1 MFNSIPNANDAFAP
15 KHRGDVL
22 TVVDTSMQ
30 QQLNLFL
37 GSTERPIHLDSVQ
50 AAISLARNV
59 PVRAVLLGP
68 AAIAPEASPLVAK
81 LANVCANGVLI
92 AVIGAWTPSLAE
104 SLLAFGGVGIRDA
117 VDLSRREGFNRLRTL
132 LTREEWDLAT
142 RIAQTLLPSLEF
154 ASDEMRYFI
163 GQLIRSAP
171 FFSSM
176 RALAKELRVRDSSMS
191 SRFFRARLPSP
202 KKYLAAARLVYAAGV
217 LEAPGVSVAQA
228 ALRLH
233 YSSPQ
238 SFGRH
243 VREQLGVSTSEFRQR
258 YSFDVMVNHFAD
270 RLVLRHQE
278 TLRSFDPLKRRA
290 SQPQNP
296 FRASE

>member
-1 MFNSIPNANDAFAP
+1 MFNSSPNVHDAFAP
-15 KHRGDVL
+15 MHSGDVL

-30 QQLNLFL
+30 QQLNLFF
-37 GSTERPIHLDSVQ
+37 GSTGRPIHLDSVP
-50 AAISLARNV
+50 AAISVARKV

-68 AAIAPEASPLVAK
+68 GAIAPDASPVVAK
-81 LANVCANGVLI
+81 LANACMGGMLI
-92 AVIGAWTPSLAE
+92 AVIGHWTPSLAE
-104 SLLAFGGVGIRDA
+104 SLLSFGGVGVRDA
-117 VDLSRREGFNRLRTL
+117 VDLSRREGFTRLRTL
-132 LTREEWDLAT
+132 LTRDEWDLAT

-171 FFSSM
+171 FVSSM
-176 RALAKELRVRDSSMS
+176 RALAKELRVRDNSMS

-217 LEAPGVSVAQA
+217 LEAPGISVAQA

-243 VREQLGVSTSEFRQR
+243 VREQLGVSASEFRQR

-278 TLRSFDPLKRRA
+278 TLRSFVPLKRRA
-290 SQPQNP
+290 SQPQNQ
-296 FRASE
+296 FLASE